1 MNICECQGIVKVFET
16 GHRALDELTLNVPE
30 GSIFGFLG
38 MNGAG
43 KTTTIKIIAGLLRP
57 DAGTVRLF
65 GRDSAPG
72 DPERLRRMGF
82 VLDEPLYFEWM
93 SAREYWQFVGGMYGV
108 ERNAL
113 ERRSAELTEFFDL
126 AGKREDPIGTFST
139 GMKKKISLG
148 AALIHR
154 PRFLIL
160 DEPLEGIDALS
171 ASNIKE
177 VLRQG
182 THQGTTVLITSHAL
196 DAMERFCTEVAILH
210 RGRIA
215 LSCSPREL
223 PPIPGSSPAR
233 QAGTLEELVV
243 AVVGETGR
251 PRPLPF
257 LEQWDR

>member
-1 MNICECQGIVKVFET
+1 
-16 GHRALDELTLNVPE
+16 
-30 GSIFGFLG
+30 
-38 MNGAG
+38 
-43 KTTTIKIIAGLLRP
+43 
-57 DAGTVRLF
+57 
-65 GRDSAPG
+65 
-72 DPERLRRMGF
+72 
-82 VLDEPLYFEWM
+82 
-93 SAREYWQFVGGMYGV
+93 MYRV
-108 ERNAL
+108 ERSAL

-177 VLRQG
+177 VLRHG
-182 THQGTTVLITSHAL
+182 VRQGTTVLITSHAL

-210 RGRIA
+210 RGGIA
-215 LSCSPREL
+215 LSCSPTAL
-223 PPIPGSSPAR
+223 PPVPGSSPER
-233 QAGTLEELVV
+233 QAATLEELVV
-243 AVVGETGR
+243 AVVGEAGR

-257 LEQWDR
+257 LERWDS